1 MKFFKQLACLK
12 FTVILGFLGVMGMGC
27 SKLGGGDTVKI
38 SSWGDVKENAILTDL
53 INDFQKAHPDIKV
66 ELQRVPWGEYNT
78 KLLTQFA
85 GGIAPDVIFVSTDNI
100 ADLYYRGVLEP
111 LNPYLQADP
120 EISLKDFYP
129 TLINRFTI
137 DGSLYVV
144 PRDISPV
151 CVLYYNKKAFDEAKV
166 PYPSDDWTWA
176 DFLAAAKALTKRDA
190 DGHTT
195 QWGFTED
202 WAMIEPWVYSAGGR
216 YVDNPQKPTKWTFNT
231 PEFTRGLQMRAD
243 LMLKYKVMPSPSN
256 MTAMGGVGASDMF
269 NNGTVAMLLSGIWK
283 TPQFRDIKNF
293 DWDVALFPKGPGG
306 RGYQSGGS
314 GYGILTTSKLKK
326 EAWQLVSFL
335 AGPEGEKKMATTGL
349 VQPALQAI
357 ANSPVFLDG
366 QKPLNKKILLQAEPY
381 GIFMPVMENWLE
393 VYQGSVIPTC
403 DQIWSGKI
411 TAAEAVSQMWD
422 KIKDKPFTDSKGGS
436 K

>member
-1 MKFFKQLACLK
+1 MKLAKRMGGLK
-12 FTVILGFLGVMGMGC
+12 LAATLLLLGTLSVGC
-27 SKLGGGDTVKI
+27 SQMGNSNAVKI

-66 ELQRVPWGEYNT
+66 ELQRVPWGDYNT

-111 LNPYLQADP
+111 LNSYLQADP
-120 EISLKDFYP
+120 EINLKDFYP

-137 DGSLYVV
+137 DGNLYTV

-151 CVLYYNKKAFDEAKV
+151 CVLYYNKKAFDEAGV
-166 PYPSDDWTWA
+166 AYPTDNWDWT
-176 DFLAAAKALTKRDA
+176 DFLKAAKALTKTAA
-190 DGHTT
+190 DGHVT

-202 WAMIEPWVYSAGGR
+202 WPMIEPWVYSAGGR
-216 YVDNPQKPTKWTFNT
+216 YVDNPQKPTKWTLDT
-231 PEFTRGLQMRAD
+231 PEFAKGLQMRAD
-243 LMLKYKVMPSPSN
+243 LMLKYKVMPTPAN
-256 MTAMGGVGASDMF
+256 MTAMGGVGSSDMF
-269 NNGTVAMLLSGIWK
+269 TNGSVAMFLSGIWK
-283 TPQFRDIKNF
+283 VPQFRDIKNF

-306 RGYQSGGS
+306 RAYQSGGS
-314 GYGILTTSKLKK
+314 GYGILTTSKHKS
-326 EAWQLVSFL
+326 EAWKLVAYL

-349 VQPALQAI
+349 VQPAIVSI

-366 QKPLNKKILLQAEPY
+366 QKPLNKKSILSAEPY
-381 GIFMPVMENWLE
+381 GVFMPVMENWLE

-411 TAAEAVSQMWD
+411 TAAEAVSQMWG
-422 KIKDKPFTDSKGGS
+422 KIKDVPFTAKGGT